1 MKTNCVPQ
9 IPLTGGWFPVN
20 SRKRRRRSGAKKP
33 LKNRAGTELSLARVS
48 LQQPLRALCLGEN
61 ANTRLPRSTLRLL
74 ISVTTSRFSLNLD
87 LAKKK
92 KKTIHSRSKNPKFR
106 LGSSAQTASNRDIF
120 STNWLESSRCVRDE
134 VIDRTFANYKNWIK
148 KKEKEKGKKSSLST
162 N

>member
-33 LKNRAGTELSLARVS
+33 LKSRAGTELSLARVS

-92 KKTIHSRSKNPKFR
+92 KNYPFTIEESQISTRFFR
-106 LGSSAQTASNRDIF
+106 SNRIEPRYLFDE
-120 STNWLESSRCVRDE
+120 LARVESLCQ
-134 VIDRTFANYKNWIK
+134 
-148 KKEKEKGKKSSLST
+148 G
-162 N
+162 